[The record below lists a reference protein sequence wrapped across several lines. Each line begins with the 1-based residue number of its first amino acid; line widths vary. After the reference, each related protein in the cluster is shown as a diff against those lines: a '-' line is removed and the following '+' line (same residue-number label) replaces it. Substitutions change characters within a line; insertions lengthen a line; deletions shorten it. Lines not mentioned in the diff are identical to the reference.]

1 MTMTEP
7 IADMLTRIRNANT
20 AHFDTVRMPGSRLK
34 ESLAAI
40 LADEGYIVGYQ
51 VNEDPDKPG
60 KTLEITMKYSPE
72 RETDDFRHQTGVQA
86 RPAHLRP
93 SRQDAPGARRPR
105 GGSGLH
111 LQGPD
116 DRPRSTQAPYGRRGA
131 LLCLVA
137 GPRDPPAPHEE
148 APADVGIGRSPIA
161 VSSG

>member
-1 MTMTEP
+1 MTMTDP

-20 AHFDTVRMPGSRLK
+20 AHFDTVKMPGSKLK

-40 LADEGYIVGYQ
+40 LVDEGYIVGYQ

-60 KTLEITMKYSPE
+60 KTLEITMKYSPD
-72 RETDDFRHQTGVQA
+72 RARTISGHQAGVQA

-93 SRQDAPGARRPR
+93 GRQDAPRARRPGR
-105 GGSGLH
+105 GRGLD

-116 DRPRSTQAPYGRRGA
+116 DRPRGPQAPHGRRGA

-137 GPRDPPAPHEE
+137 ARPAPPAP
-148 APADVGIGRSPIA
+148 SP
-161 VSSG
+161 GGGC